1 MVYTVARPLDDAGWS
16 VAVHSSAETR
26 ANVWPPPTLP
36 GRANRTVDGVSVTA
50 TYVER
55 ALRLCTRP
63 SRHSISDESVATRNV
78 ESEKD
83 RMPIVVSFSARYSS
97 KKDGYAPPLPRQ
109 LPTIHCS
116 WRNCCRVTL
125 AALGC
130 GSCAAGASNRPRMEA
145 TSRRVCMN
153 AS

>member
-16 VAVHSSAETR
+16 VAVHSSADTR
-26 ANVWPPPTLP
+26 ANVWPPRVLP
-36 GRANRTVDGVSVTA
+36 GRANRTVDGVNVTA
-50 TYVER
+50 TYVEL

-63 SRHSISDESVATRNV
+63 LRHSITDESVATRNV
-78 ESEKD
+78 ESEND
-83 RMPIVVSFSARYSS
+83 RIPIVVSFRARYCS

-109 LPTIHCS
+109 LPTIHCN
-116 WRNCCRVTL
+116 WRNCCRVTR

-130 GSCAAGASNRPRMEA
+130 GSCVAGASNRLRMKA
-145 TSRRVCMN
+145 ISRRVWMN